1 MIEGL
6 RKISEEV
13 AVNYPG
19 VEIYNLKLSKLHSD
33 YYIQIELDN
42 LNDPFGSVTV
52 DICEN
57 FSKDFIQSLDERL
70 TSDKIAFNLPIDLEV
85 DNYTLEVSSAGA
97 EREIR
102 LPNDLERF
110 KNLPLKIQFN
120 DSIKEKDQQ
129 IIARFISVENDD
141 YVFEE
146 YITKKQK
153 KSVKIKTKANVIKL
167 KQENIKKINLYLDI

>member
-6 RKISEEV
+6 RKLSEEV
-13 AVNYPG
+13 AVNYPV
-19 VEIYNLKLSKLHSD
+19 VEIYNLKLSKLYND

-70 TSDKIAFNLPIDLEV
+70 ASDKIAFNLPMDLEI

-97 EREIR
+97 EREIQF
-102 LPNDLERF
+102 PNDLERY
-110 KNLPLKIQFN
+110 KELPLKIRFN
-120 DSIKEKDQQ
+120 DSIKEKDQE
-129 IIARFISVENDD
+129 IIAKFVSLENDD

-146 YITKKQK
+146 YFTKKQK
-153 KSVKIKTKANVIKL
+153 KNVKTKTKANLIKL
-167 KQENIKKINLYLDI
+167 KQDNIKKINLYLDI